1 MKLTS
6 FLKEEKLSELDI
18 SKFTEGLSSEQIST
32 LTQLLKKFDSFTKIT
47 LNDISE
53 DDMFLHVSDGLVD
66 IDFIFHKTE
75 EVGTISAGVE
85 IASMVNHALI
95 FQSEKLSEYE
105 THKYSLTQTFSRDFD
120 LRRKDALL
128 AHADWVINV
137 TKKFNDWYFD
147 LSAEYGKIKLMKTTF
162 EIEDGSSN
170 SDWKWI
176 PVAGV
181 FFAPG
186 KTGTVRAEVI

>member
-6 FLKEEKLSELDI
+6 FLKEEKLSGLDI
-18 SKFTEGLSSEQIST
+18 SEFTEGLSSEQVST
-32 LTQLLKKFDSFTKIT
+32 ITQLLKRFDSFTKIT

-66 IDFIFHKTE
+66 IDFTFDKTE
-75 EVGTISAGVE
+75 EVGTLAAGVE
-85 IASMVNHALI
+85 IASMVNHELI
-95 FQSEKLSEYE
+95 FQAEKLSEHE
-105 THKYSLTQTFSRDFD
+105 THKYSLTQIFSREFD
-120 LRRKDALL
+120 LSRKDALL
-128 AHADWVINV
+128 AHADWVIDV

-170 SDWKWI
+170 NDWKWV
-176 PVAGV
+176 PVGGV

-186 KTGTVRAEVI
+186 KTGTIRAEVL

>member
-53 DDMFLHVSDGLVD
+53 YDMFLHVSDGLVD

-75 EVGTISAGVE
+75 EVGTIDVGVE

-128 AHADWVINV
+128 AHADWVIDV

-162 EIEDGSSN
+162 EIED
-170 SDWKWI
+170 
-176 PVAGV
+176 
-181 FFAPG
+181 
-186 KTGTVRAEVI
+186 

>member
-1 MKLTS
+1 MKLAS
-6 FLKEEKLSELDI
+6 FLKEEKLSQLDI
-18 SKFTEGLSSEQIST
+18 SEFTEGLSAEQVST
-32 LTQLLKKFDSFTKIT
+32 ITQLFKRFDSFTKIT

-66 IDFIFHKTE
+66 IDFTFDKTE
-75 EVGTISAGVE
+75 EIGTPTAGVE
-85 IASMVNHALI
+85 IASMVNHELI
-95 FQSEKLSEYE
+95 FQSEKLSENE
-105 THKYSLTQTFSRDFD
+105 IHKYALTQIFSREFD
-120 LRRKDALL
+120 LSRKEALF
-128 AHADWVINV
+128 AHADWIIGV

>member
-1 MKLTS
+1 MKLAS
-6 FLKEEKLSELDI
+6 FLKEEKLSQLDI
-18 SKFTEGLSSEQIST
+18 SEFTEGLSAEQVST
-32 LTQLLKKFDSFTKIT
+32 ITQLLKRFDSFTKIT

-66 IDFIFHKTE
+66 IDFTFDKTE
-75 EVGTISAGVE
+75 EIGTLTAGVD
-85 IASMVNHALI
+85 IASMVNHELI
-95 FQSEKLSEYE
+95 FQSEKLSENE
-105 THKYSLTQTFSRDFD
+105 IHKYALTQIFSREFD
-120 LRRKDALL
+120 LSRKEALF
-128 AHADWVINV
+128 AHADWIIGV

>member
-1 MKLTS
+1 MKLAS
-6 FLKEEKLSELDI
+6 FLKEEKLSQLDI
-18 SKFTEGLSSEQIST
+18 SEFTEGLSAEQVST
-32 LTQLLKKFDSFTKIT
+32 ITQLLKRFDSFTKIT

-66 IDFIFHKTE
+66 IDFTFDKTE
-75 EVGTISAGVE
+75 EIGTPTAGVE
-85 IASMVNHALI
+85 IASMVNHELI
-95 FQSEKLSEYE
+95 FQSEKLSENE
-105 THKYSLTQTFSRDFD
+105 IHKYALTQIFSREFD
-120 LRRKDALL
+120 LSRKEALF
-128 AHADWVINV
+128 AHADWIIGV